1 MSAACLAS
9 QQKGR
14 ERLWKMQT
22 SSRRAL
28 PARLRP
34 SEPRRGRRSDRA
46 AVLPSPGWGP
56 WWPHSPWALRV
67 PGRATDTPLCIQ
79 QSNDRPLLSL
89 KSGNLQVGNSV
100 QMVTIAV
107 GSAQHAE
114 DARILSHDPQ
124 GPQCCYPRVTHE
136 GTQAR
141 SRAPTRRA
149 GMHILTL
156 DHPCRAPGPRCL
168 SCWPRASAGRAAP
181 GSGTSQEDNPRALG
195 TIKRPLSFSSCL
207 TAPSVPGR
215 IPL

>member
-114 DARILSHDPQ
+114 DARILSHDPR

-156 DHPCRAPGPRCL
+156 DHPCKAPGPRCL